1 MKEILSQLNNAFKK
15 MNENNIVHRDI
26 KINNILIKYLNDEK
40 TKFKVLL
47 SDYGV
52 SNQLNSMTGKF
63 STFAGT
69 KIIMAPEILNGE
81 KYNKKCDYG
90 LLVLIF
96 FNYIQKSL
104 LMVEMLRKL
113 Y

>member
-63 STFAGT
+63 RTFEAL
-69 KIIMAPEILNGE
+69 K
-81 KYNKKCDYG
+81 
-90 LLVLIF
+90 LLWLL
-96 FNYIQKSL
+96 KS
-104 LMVEMLRKL
+104 
-113 Y
+113 